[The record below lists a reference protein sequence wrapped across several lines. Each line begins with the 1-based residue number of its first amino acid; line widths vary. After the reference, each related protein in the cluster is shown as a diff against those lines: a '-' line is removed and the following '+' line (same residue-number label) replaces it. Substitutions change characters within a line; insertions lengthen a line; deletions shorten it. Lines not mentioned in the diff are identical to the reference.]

1 MDERILMSDSAANQ
15 ADHGHVVGYGTFIK
29 VWAALV
35 ALTLALVGLSATHNQ
50 VLTLLGLLVITP
62 SKASLV
68 FYYFMH
74 LKYES
79 AALKYMVAAALA
91 VLVIFLGLTFSDYL
105 FR

>member
-1 MDERILMSDSAANQ
+1 MDERILMSNSVANQ
-15 ADHGHVVGYGTFIK
+15 ADHGHIIGYGTFIK
-29 VWAALV
+29 VWAVLV

-50 VLTLLGLLVITP
+50 VLILVGLLVITP
-62 SKASLV
+62 TKASLV

-74 LKYES
+74 LKYEN
-79 AALKYMVAAALA
+79 AALKYMVVAALG